1 MTMAEDPAASP
12 PAGSSLEF
20 KAALLL
26 VLLALLLGASV
37 VYLKGDNIKTTT
49 GRDQQEWERDLALDY
64 VIQDGTFKGLGF
76 AMRSGVLH
84 SEADANQDQTR
95 MTVSYTVALF

>member
-1 MTMAEDPAASP
+1 
-12 PAGSSLEF
+12 
-20 KAALLL
+20 
-26 VLLALLLGASV
+26 V